1 MAGGRRVAAL
11 GAIINYSRD
20 EGRAHPITDSGVTLP
35 SLMLLYFLIK
45 PIYIH
50 SQEHVHVE
58 PISTL
63 TFIVTVQISKRVRDR
78 DNLISLFNKIFFT
91 VNSAPDACPT
101 SRKLKICKQPP
112 GILFQETIFCS
123 FKINSGG

>member
-1 MAGGRRVAAL
+1 MCLIWWVIQLRRLQIGRRASRR
-11 GAIINYSRD
+11 GSSRNINYSRD

-78 DNLISLFNKIFFT
+78 DNLISLFNKIF
-91 VNSAPDACPT
+91 
-101 SRKLKICKQPP
+101 L
-112 GILFQETIFCS
+112 L
-123 FKINSGG
+123 